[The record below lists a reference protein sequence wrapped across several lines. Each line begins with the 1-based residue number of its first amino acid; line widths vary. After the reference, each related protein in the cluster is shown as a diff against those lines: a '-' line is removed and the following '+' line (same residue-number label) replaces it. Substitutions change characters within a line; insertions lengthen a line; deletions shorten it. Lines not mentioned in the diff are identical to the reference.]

1 MKNSMQMR
9 RKGKNMSKIEELM
22 TTVNMNVFEERLR
35 QNNLW
40 GHQRHSLGAWLAIL
54 VEEVG
59 EVAQA
64 MQEGMVSQK
73 ETDSDNLYK
82 ELIQVAAVASAIAE
96 QVLEERER
104 DLLPKSDSKREE
116 LLKRASQFKAVPGHG
131 PNLNKLTDEQLEL
144 RVQIMEFMFK
154 EAFEDE
160 EEEDDLS
167 GL

>member
-1 MKNSMQMR
+1 V
-9 RKGKNMSKIEELM
+9 SKIEEQM
-22 TTVNMNVFEERLR
+22 TIVNMNVFEERLR
-35 QNNLW
+35 QNELW
-40 GHQRHSLGAWLAIL
+40 GHQRHNQGIWLAIL

-104 DLLPKSDSKREE
+104 DLLPKSDSKRE
-116 LLKRASQFKAVPGHG
+116 AVPGHG